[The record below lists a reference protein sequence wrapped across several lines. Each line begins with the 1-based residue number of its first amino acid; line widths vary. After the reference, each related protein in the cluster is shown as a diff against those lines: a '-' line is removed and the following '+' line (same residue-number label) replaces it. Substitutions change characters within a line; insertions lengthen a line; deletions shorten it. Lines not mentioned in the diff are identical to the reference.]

1 MKFNNDPALSLAIS
15 REVTETLKETGIVNV
30 AAIAAALRKHVPSGD
45 VHHIEHAVLGY
56 ATLIGAPVLFE
67 RALSPE
73 SDEAPWPES
82 GGLIIEFTEGNPDAL
97 DS

>member
-15 REVTETLKETGIVNV
+15 REVTQTLKETGIVNV
-30 AAIAAALRKHVPSGD
+30 AAIAAALRERVPSED
-45 VHHIEHAVLGY
+45 VYHIEHAVLGY

-67 RALSPE
+67 RALSRGF
-73 SDEAPWPES
+73 DEAPWPEG
-82 GGLIIEFTEGNPDAL
+82 GGLIIEITEGDPDGL